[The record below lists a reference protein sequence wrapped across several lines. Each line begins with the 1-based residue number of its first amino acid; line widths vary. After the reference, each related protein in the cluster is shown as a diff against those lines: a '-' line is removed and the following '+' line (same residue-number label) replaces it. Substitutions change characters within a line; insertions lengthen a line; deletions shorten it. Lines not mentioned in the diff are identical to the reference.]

1 MMPHVEGGVCNL
13 NPTRVRGR
21 TLWFRRAQNS
31 RRQAFHHRR
40 RVPSAAADA
49 GSLASCRTTN
59 AHGAG
64 LSFSDATAVTDG
76 RTRLCVASTPSLSE
90 SPSLVAGAVHPQHQR
105 RTRAGRAATRSFCAR
120 PIAHRAAGRPPAE
133 IWRSQTSLSGRRAP
147 ATYPCSHRVQHF
159 WPRTR
164 CVCTRQL
171 RRMTTSRRRSARS
184 AARNSAIAEIT
195 QGYISCIMLA
205 NSAINVIQAKSLS
218 VRNP

>member
-1 MMPHVEGGVCNL
+1 MPHLEGGVCTL

-31 RRQAFHHRR
+31 RRQASHHRR
-40 RVPSAAADA
+40 RAPSAAADA
-49 GSLASCRTTN
+49 GSLASCLTTN

-120 PIAHRAAGRPPAE
+120 LIAHRAAGRPPAE

-147 ATYPCSHRVQHF
+147 ANYPCSHRVQ
-159 WPRTR
+159 RT
-164 CVCTRQL
+164 CCACTRQL

-195 QGYISCIMLA
+195 QGCISCIMLA
-205 NSAINVIQAKSLS
+205 NSAINVIQAKSLA
-218 VRNP
+218 VT